1 MDTDL
6 GNGAGPVA
14 TPRDANPRRLGPGL
28 LLAVGLGVAA
38 AAGGH
43 AVPVVG
49 APVLAIVG
57 GMLVGP
63 FARRRRWAIDPGAR
77 FAGRYVLQA
86 AIVIFGLGL
95 SLAAVVRI
103 GVSSLPVMLGTL
115 AACFAVAALAGRAL
129 GVSADLRLLLGSGT
143 GICGASAIG
152 AVAPVIAAGEAAIG
166 YAMSTIFV
174 FNLLAVLVFPP
185 VGHLL
190 GLDAQSFGL
199 WAGTAVNDTSSV
211 VAAGYA
217 YSRAAG
223 DEAVAVKLTRALMI
237 IPLVLAVALA
247 RNRAR
252 AGDTGV
258 RGEPE
263 RPAAGPAG
271 EARVAGR
278 RPGGRLRISR
288 LVPTF
293 IPLFLLATAANTL
306 GLVPERARDGLGLAA
321 AAVLAVA
328 MAGIGLGISTRELRR
343 SGIRP
348 LILGG
353 LLSLTVAVTG
363 LGLQALFT

>member
-14 TPRDANPRRLGPGL
+14 TGRDADRRQLAPGL
-28 LLAVGLGVAA
+28 LLAVGLGALA
-38 AAGGH
+38 TAGGH

-57 GMLVGP
+57 GLLVSP
-63 FARRRRWAIDPGAR
+63 LARRRGWAIDPGAR
-77 FAGRYVLQA
+77 FAGRHVLQA

-152 AVAPVIAAGEAAIG
+152 AVAPVIAAGEAAVG

-190 GLDAQSFGL
+190 GLDAQAFGL

-223 DEAVAVKLTRALMI
+223 DQAVAVKLTRALMI

-247 RNRAR
+247 RHRA
-252 AGDTGV
+252 
-258 RGEPE
+258 
-263 RPAAGPAG
+263 PAG
-271 EARVAGR
+271 K
-278 RPGGRLRISR
+278 RLRISR
-288 LVPTF
+288 LVPAF
-293 IPLFLLATAANTL
+293 IPLFLLATAVNTL
-306 GLVPERARDGLGLAA
+306 GLVPERARNGLGLAA
-321 AAVLAVA
+321 TAALAVA
-328 MAGIGLGISTRELRR
+328 MAGIGLGISARELRR

-363 LGLQALFT
+363 LALQALFA

>member
-1 MDTDL
+1 M
-6 GNGAGPVA
+6 
-14 TPRDANPRRLGPGL
+14 
-28 LLAVGLGVAA
+28 
-38 AAGGH
+38 
-43 AVPVVG
+43 VG

-57 GMLVGP
+57 GMLAGP
-63 FARRRRWAIDPGAR
+63 LARRRRWAIDPGAR

-129 GVSADLRLLLGSGT
+129 GVPADLRLLIGSGT

-152 AVAPVIAAGEAAIG
+152 AIAPVIAAGEAAIG

-174 FNLLAVLVFPP
+174 FNLLAVLIFPA

-190 GLDAQSFGL
+190 GLDAASFGL
-199 WAGTAVNDTSSV
+199 WAGTAINDTSSV

-223 DEAVAVKLTRALMI
+223 DEAVAVKLVRALMI

-247 RNRAR
+247 RHRAP
-252 AGDTGV
+252 AGDTGGCGV
-258 RGEPE
+258 PV
-263 RPAAGPAG
+263 RPAAGPSG
-271 EARVAGR
+271 KERVAGR
-278 RPGGRLRISR
+278 LRVSR

-293 IPLFLLATAANTL
+293 IPLFLLAAAVNTL
-306 GLVPERARDGLGLAA
+306 GLVPDRARDGLGLAA
-321 AAVLAVA
+321 TVALAVA
-328 MAGIGLGISTRELRR
+328 MAGIGLGISTGDLRR

-348 LILGG
+348 LLLGG

-363 LGLQALFT
+363 LGLQTLFM